1 MKYIPFLI
9 SLLFILT
16 GCAAGGTYETARTA
30 PYGVFQPGGAIHFAT
45 VARSISGENVSSF
58 LFHSIP
64 ELSFKYG
71 VADNFDIG
79 ARWAFGPVITA
90 TSKYQ
95 FLNAGTEGAISMY
108 SWLYYYYR
116 SAGGVRETFISF
128 GLEPWIIISNEQPG
142 GFPYSLNAGLNCA
155 SSYEGVA
162 GAEATD
168 ISITAVGGVGLPIRV
183 GATRCFRIMPEL
195 SASVPLVNGRF
206 ALSLGVG
213 FTYTGQDERSG
224 NIYRRGERSLK

>member
-1 MKYIPFLI
+1 M

-30 PYGVFQPGGAIHFAT
+30 PYGGFQAGGAINFAT
-45 VARSISGENVSSF
+45 VERPIDVINERGENLSSF
-58 LFHSIP
+58 LFYFYP
-64 ELSFKYG
+64 FTELSFKYG

-79 ARWAFGPVITA
+79 ARWVFGPGITA
-90 TSKYQ
+90 KYQ

-108 SWLYYYYR
+108 SWLYYYYL
-116 SAGGVRETFISF
+116 SAGGERETFISF
-128 GLEPWIIISNEQPG
+128 GLEPRIIISNEQPG

-155 SSYEGVA
+155 SSYVGVA
-162 GAEATD
+162 GVEGTGM
-168 ISITAVGGVGLPIRV
+168 SITAVGGVGLPIRV

-195 SASVPLVNGRF
+195 SASVPLVNGRS

-213 FTYTGQDERSG
+213 FTYTGQDEKSG